1 MYYPC
6 VPCGA
11 PVEVR
16 DSVWESVT
24 GLLVVSAM
32 EARRW
37 FLTLVEVGYRM
48 QEGSLLNA
56 VFSLYCVCHSHSQ

>member
-1 MYYPC
+1 M
-6 VPCGA
+6 PCGA

-16 DSVWESVT
+16 DNVWESVT

-37 FLTLVEVGYRM
+37 FLTLFEVGYRM

-56 VFSLYCVCHSHSQ
+56 VFSLYCVYHSHSQ